1 VAVADSGPRRVARD
15 SYPSLGSGLNGD
27 APAGGHGFGKFWE
40 MVSNE
45 LGANTDPVC
54 EVSERG
60 RQGWL
65 DLKRPLQLTPN
76 QLGIGVRV
84 WLSPGS
90 PHRSH
95 RPRANDVRV
104 QPHERIPVAGQAA
117 YLRSLIESRRVYPR

>member
-1 VAVADSGPRRVARD
+1 
-15 SYPSLGSGLNGD
+15 LNGD

-90 PHRSH
+90 RTGVIDPARMTFGSS
-95 RPRANDVRV
+95 RTSASPSPGRL
-104 QPHERIPVAGQAA
+104 PTSAA
-117 YLRSLIESRRVYPR
+117 